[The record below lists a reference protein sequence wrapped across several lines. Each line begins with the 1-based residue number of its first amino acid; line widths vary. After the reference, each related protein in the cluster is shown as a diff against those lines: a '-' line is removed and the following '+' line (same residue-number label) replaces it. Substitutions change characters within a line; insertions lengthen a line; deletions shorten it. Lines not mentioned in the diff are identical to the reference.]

1 MADLAEHL
9 ATPSQPLPTL
19 VLLGLL
25 FSSHFMRM
33 YAEFVR
39 VLLAAFGLLDALEP
53 NINRPFKLEVF
64 VLFKYPTRSSLVMG
78 PNPILFARPNLEQ
91 LLA

>member
-1 MADLAEHL
+1 MAALAEHL

-39 VLLAAFGLLDALEP
+39 VLLAAFGLLDAF
-53 NINRPFKLEVF
+53 R
-64 VLFKYPTRSSLVMG
+64 
-78 PNPILFARPNLEQ
+78 AQ
-91 LLA
+91 H